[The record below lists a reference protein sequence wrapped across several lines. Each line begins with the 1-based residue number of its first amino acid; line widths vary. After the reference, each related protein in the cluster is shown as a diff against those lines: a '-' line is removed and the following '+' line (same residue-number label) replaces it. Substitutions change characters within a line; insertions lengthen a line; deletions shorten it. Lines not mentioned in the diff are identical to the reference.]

1 MILGQSPSYEEHAT
15 CAAKETVTAPAKLQF
30 RMQGPVSRG
39 TPPRTA
45 VADPGDQG
53 PAGVGVQGMGASVPI
68 SAAVAPAT
76 AGFAILEQTP
86 KGRIFKKGTIFM
98 MVPI

>member
-1 MILGQSPSYEEHAT
+1 MILGQLPYYEEHAT
-15 CAAKETVTAPAKLQF
+15 CAAKETETAPAKLQF

-53 PAGVGVQGMGASVPI
+53 PAGVGVHGMGVSVPI

-76 AGFAILEQTP
+76 AGFTMLEQTP
-86 KGRIFKKGTIFM
+86 KGRMFKKGVMLAI
-98 MVPI
+98 VPI